1 MEDKR
6 NLFTAIGLSL
16 LVLVGWQYF
25 VTPRFVTPK
34 PAQIETQQEGN
45 PASTPQPPQAPS
57 PSRAASAAAR
67 HHGRDA
73 DERHPGDFAR
83 RRAQI
88 IPARRHSQ

>member
-45 PASTPQPPQAPS
+45 PASTQQAATPQAVPQAP
-57 PSRAASAAAR
+57 PPGTTAATPTSV
-67 HHGRDA
+67 D
-73 DERHPGDFAR
+73 PGDFAR
-83 RRAQI
+83 GCAQI
-88 IPARRHSQ
+88 LAARRHPQ